1 MKEITMKIRIDEKA
15 HSAELRR
22 VGCKV
27 PEFMIFDDSPEA
39 VAGAWLALAAYAMEN
54 AFLLEHSRDF
64 CAPRFTNAE
73 REKMAARICEE
84 YKNLLEPSEEC
95 A

>member
-1 MKEITMKIRIDEKA
+1 MKEITMKIRIDDKA
-15 HSAELRR
+15 HTAELRR

-27 PEFMIFDDSPEA
+27 PEFMIFDDSAEA
-39 VAGAWLALAAYAMEN
+39 VASVWRALAAYAMES

-64 CAPRFTNAE
+64 CAPPFTNAE

-84 YKNLLEPSEEC
+84 YKNLLEPSADC